1 MESNE
6 SAVLEQR
13 VASVREDVDKLLR
26 GHRWLSIKLTE
37 HPMTQLSVTGT
48 MSDEDYEQLCLE
60 VQQLA
65 NDVAEIR
72 AALLYLVATIKV

>member
-1 MESNE
+1 
-6 SAVLEQR
+6 
-13 VASVREDVDKLLR
+13 
-26 GHRWLSIKLTE
+26 
-37 HPMTQLSVTGT
+37 